1 MKLFMKVVLTLLV
14 AIGVGFA
21 VGLLR
26 PRTILTRD
34 KIQALGRQVSEVND
48 SDDAPTQ
55 SANSAEPA

>member
-1 MKLFMKVVLTLLV
+1 MKVVLTLLV
-14 AIGVGFA
+14 ALGVGFA